1 MTVMDA
7 LRDRSIEFVT
17 MRHRQR
23 HSGNIAKPE
32 IDSEFLQSGGGDA
45 SP

>member
-7 LRDRSIEFVT
+7 LLDRSIEFVT
-17 MRHRQR
+17 TRHEQR

-32 IDSEFLQSGGGDA
+32 VDRKLLQSSGGDA